1 MRERGS
7 GKPGPDPGHPQ
18 ASDDQEFEA
27 LLARA
32 LRVDVPPERRAEV
45 RRPYRTVRWMAIA
58 AGVLL
63 ALGVTMRAL
72 QDAGYLSTGDLS
84 QDVVAHIHHEA
95 DAIRQP
101 IVSEAAAEDPVQVGR
116 VLQAAGAEMQ
126 TIRPMVRYARLCPFR
141 GEMVAHFVVQGGNG
155 PVTVLLLPDEQ
166 VDGRRPIEENGFVGT
181 IVPLQIGGSIAV
193 VGEPGE
199 AELSEIEREVAAAV
213 RWRL

>member
-1 MRERGS
+1 
-7 GKPGPDPGHPQ
+7 
-18 ASDDQEFEA
+18 
-27 LLARA
+27 
-32 LRVDVPPERRAEV
+32 
-45 RRPYRTVRWMAIA
+45 MAIA